1 MAKWFGV
8 VGYAK
13 SYEDRPGVWK
23 DEIVEREYFGD
34 ILQNYRSL
42 NSNDRVVDDFN
53 INNKVSI
60 ISDPYAMD
68 NFHDINYA
76 SFMGAKWKVTNVEV
90 LYPRLILTL
99 GGVYNG
105 E

>member
-23 DEIVEREYFGD
+23 DEIVEHEYFGD

-53 INNKVSI
+53 INNKISI

-68 NFHDINYA
+68 NFHDISYA
-76 SFMGAKWKVTNVEV
+76 SFMGAKWNVTNVEV